1 MSRIEMVDLDIDDPD
16 IQNMF
21 SAVTA
26 MLGRVPNSYRT
37 LARTALV
44 AKMLVPF
51 NAVVQR
57 EGAGSVLTS
66 KLKEMVVI
74 KTSHINQCNYWF
86 AHNTS
91 LGQAAGIT
99 EDQVI
104 EIGTDEYIDS
114 DLFSKR
120 EKAALLWATH
130 VTLNT
135 AKKDNGVYEQ
145 VRKEFDEQ
153 EIIELTLISSFFNF
167 FNRVMDSLQVP
178 VEEQKEVDKIKSSV
192 HLDPVKVKDYLATT
206 INNWPNNFPKP
217 NPDW

>member
-74 KTSHINQCNYWF
+74 KTSHINQCNY
-86 AHNTS
+86 
-91 LGQAAGIT
+91 
-99 EDQVI
+99 
-104 EIGTDEYIDS
+104 
-114 DLFSKR
+114 
-120 EKAALLWATH
+120 
-130 VTLNT
+130 
-135 AKKDNGVYEQ
+135 
-145 VRKEFDEQ
+145 
-153 EIIELTLISSFFNF
+153 
-167 FNRVMDSLQVP
+167 
-178 VEEQKEVDKIKSSV
+178 
-192 HLDPVKVKDYLATT
+192 
-206 INNWPNNFPKP
+206 
-217 NPDW
+217 

>member
-1 MSRIEMVDLDIDDPD
+1 MSRIEMVDLSIDDQE

-21 SAVTA
+21 SAVKE

-37 LARTALV
+37 LARSALV

-51 NAVVQR
+51 NATVQR
-57 EGAGSVLTS
+57 EGAGSILTS

-74 KTSHINQCNYWF
+74 KTSHINECSYWF

-91 LGQAAGIT
+91 LGKAAGIT
-99 EDQVI
+99 DEQVI
-104 EIGTDEYIDS
+104 EIGTDEYLNS
-114 DLFSKR
+114 HLFTKR

-135 AKKDNGVYEQ
+135 AKLENGVYER

-153 EIIELTLISSFFNF
+153 EVVELTLICSFFNF
-167 FNRVMDSLQVP
+167 FNRVMDSLKVP
-178 VEEQKEVDKIKSSV
+178 VEEQKEVDKIKSSIQ
-192 HLDPVKVKDYLATT
+192 LDPEKVKNYLATT
-206 INNWPNNFPKP
+206 VKTWPKNFPEP
-217 NPDW
+217 NPD